1 MFSEIIDD
9 GLGSLA
15 CLMALVTWLLTRKFG
30 GTTEAVVR
38 KLPVAAES
46 DEEIW
51 SETETV
57 SVPLDTTRKY
67 HVSSSGRKVHLFAD
81 CLGSN
86 CPGSLPPD
94 VRTLCRSLSRTS
106 QLKLYYSS
114 SEIKLQEGVSWLF
127 VAVSCF
133 CSQQSVCQSAARAE
147 SVLTVLSR
155 FPKFSCCM
163 SRMVAFVT

>member
-1 MFSEIIDD
+1 MFSEIMDD

-15 CLMALVTWLLTRKFG
+15 CLMALSAMVASLVTWLLTRKFG
-30 GTTEAVVR
+30 GATEAVVR

-67 HVSSSGRKVHLFAD
+67 YVSSSGRKVHLFAD

-86 CPGSLPPD
+86 ARVSYYQMC
-94 VRTLCRSLSRTS
+94 VLCADRFSDRP
-106 QLKLYYSS
+106 SS
-114 SEIKLQEGVSWLF
+114 SSTTRRRRSNSKRG
-127 VAVSCF
+127 
-133 CSQQSVCQSAARAE
+133 
-147 SVLTVLSR
+147 
-155 FPKFSCCM
+155 
-163 SRMVAFVT
+163 